1 MNVIIIILCL
11 ALLTAVVAYLQLWRR
26 YRRDLGKVTFMF
38 NAIDIGDYTFQFP
51 INKKY
56 GSELLLNESLNRVK
70 EILQHARDEQI
81 EREKYFEL
89 ILDSVDTGIL
99 VVDVER
105 GIVLRSNRAA
115 LNLLQVETITHINQ
129 IKEKMAGFSL
139 RETHTTL

>member
-1 MNVIIIILCL
+1 MNVIVIILCL
-11 ALLTAVVAYLQLWRR
+11 ALLAAVVAYLQLWRR

-81 EREKYFEL
+81 ERENTSSSYS
-89 ILDSVDTGIL
+89 IRWI
-99 VVDVER
+99 
-105 GIVLRSNRAA
+105 RA
-115 LNLLQVETITHINQ
+115 
-129 IKEKMAGFSL
+129 SW
-139 RETHTTL
+139 